1 MKTEIHPSVQTSDI
15 PSGNVPTKSRW
26 HPLQLAILFIILY
39 VVSIGP
45 VFNLYRAGKIS
56 RVAMIAYRPLT
67 SIKSP
72 MFEFIRWYLMQGI
85 SNHHEEVTI
94 DD

>member
-1 MKTEIHPSVQTSDI
+1 MKTEI

-26 HPLQLAILFIILY
+26 IRPLRLAILFIILY

-56 RVAMIAYRPLT
+56 RVSMIAYRPLT

-72 MFEFIRWYLMQGI
+72 MFEFSRWYLMQGI
-85 SNHHEEVTI
+85 SNHREEVAI